1 MNSSRVMAVL
11 RIDLRQLRRSKDFW
25 IPMAL
30 LAGIFF
36 VLIPTVLLLSISAI
50 GNVHAV
56 QQISQALNILPDAV
70 KARIPGGTPQ
80 AQTSYALAV
89 YLFAPLAIVVPL
101 TISTAVGANII
112 VGERERG
119 TGEFLAHSPAQESE
133 IYLGKLIASV
143 IPGLLAT
150 MIGFAIYS
158 VIVNLIVGP
167 DIGGGIFF
175 PTSDWWILMF
185 WVVPPFILLALS
197 LVVRLSAR
205 VRSAAAA
212 QQASALVTLPLILI
226 AAGQTLG
233 ALFGAGAETGWLVGV
248 VAWLAALLGISR
260 GARSVTRERLLGIAP
275 VKAKHGRPAGSPP
288 PPPQK
293 LAAPHIEAPP
303 PPPVMPG
310 RDP

>member
-1 MNSSRVMAVL
+1 MNGRRVMAVL
-11 RIDLRQLRRSKDFW
+11 RIDLRQLGRSKDFW

-30 LAGIFF
+30 LAAIFF
-36 VLIPTVLLLSISAI
+36 VVIPTVLLLSINAI
-50 GNVHAV
+50 GNVRV
-56 QQISQALNILPDAV
+56 IQQVSQALDVLPDAV

-119 TGEFLAHSPAQESE
+119 TGEFLAHSPAGESE

-150 MIGFAIYS
+150 MIGFGIYS
-158 VIVNLIVGP
+158 VIVNVIVGP
-167 DIGGGIFF
+167 DIPGGMFF
-175 PTSDWWILMF
+175 PTTDWWILMF

-197 LVVRLSAR
+197 LVVRLSAK

-212 QQASALVTLPLILI
+212 QQAAGLVTLPLILI
-226 AAGQTLG
+226 AAGQTSG
-233 ALFGAGAETGWLVGV
+233 ALFGAGPETGWLLGAA
-248 VAWLAALLGISR
+248 AWFGALLGISR

-275 VKAKHGRPAGSPP
+275 MKAKHRRPAGSPP

-293 LAAPHIEAPP
+293 LHAPHIEAPP
-303 PPPVMPG
+303 PPPLMPE
-310 RDP
+310 R